1 MSTPATDP
9 SRPLSVA
16 DEAAL
21 IHTCQQGDLEAFAP
35 LYDAY
40 VTPIY
45 RYVHFRTFDKQLAE
59 DVTSQSFLKAMEGI
73 RTFNAHKG
81 NFGAWLYRIARNTLT
96 DHFRA
101 HKPTDVI
108 DETFDVPADDDTAKE
123 ASIDVSLAHV
133 RKELDKLDPLK
144 RDIILMRLWDGLSYR
159 EIAEITGKTENNCK
173 VIFCRTLESLRSQL
187 GPTLLFL
194 LLAFPIFHVSK

>member
-1 MSTPATDP
+1 MSTPAPDP

-21 IHTCQQGDLEAFAP
+21 IHTCRQGDLEAFAP

-40 VTPIY
+40 VAPIY

-59 DVTSQSFLKAMEGI
+59 DITSQAFLKAMEGI
-73 RTFNAHKG
+73 RSYDARRG

-96 DHFRA
+96 DHFRT
-101 HKPTDVI
+101 HKPTEVI
-108 DETFDVPADDDTAKE
+108 DETFDVPADDDATKE
-123 ASIDVSLAHV
+123 ASIGVSLAQV
-133 RKELDKLDPLK
+133 RRELAKLDPLK
-144 RDIILMRLWDGLSYR
+144 REIILMRLWDGLSYR
-159 EIAEITGKTENNCK
+159 EIAAITGKSENNCK

-187 GPTLLFL
+187 GPAMFL
-194 LLAFPIFHVSK
+194 LLAFPIYHVTK